1 MKKLRIV
8 KDDLNRT
15 NQSKTNKKRSM
26 TLEEYWKFRK
36 EYEDFLSLEETP
48 VQKKRPRKLGN
59 RIIPAP
65 STIHFKGKVIQNPFE
80 LKKMGYEPSKSCWTN
95 FYKSRQ
101 CSVKN
106 KMKESKRGRFLR
118 QIFKKVA

>member
-1 MKKLRIV
+1 MKNLRIV

-59 RIIPAP
+59 RIIPSNP
-65 STIHFKGKVIQNPFE
+65 TLYLEGKVIQNPFE
-80 LKKMGYEPSKSCWTN
+80 LKKMGYEPSKSCWEN
-95 FYKSRQ
+95 FYKSKL
-101 CSVKN
+101 SLVKKKVKQTN
-106 KMKESKRGRFLR
+106 
-118 QIFKKVA
+118 QVFKKVA